1 MFKKIGRSAI
11 AAASA
16 GVATFALVTT
26 SWAQVTP
33 PCPLPTGEFDF
44 DFADDSQYPRC
55 FRDVV
60 RPGAFTAGEDSGG
73 TGHTS
78 LNIAGTAGAGGR
90 TWMTMVDQDPTTPAA
105 DVVFASGTVCADI
118 LIQRFNN
125 TKGAGVVALYKP
137 DDPINQVDP
146 KKRGGLALILYNA
159 GNSDRLTLATV
170 AGDANGGL
178 TPLMSVP
185 LGSAIAE
192 NNWYRVVMT
201 VSVNGTLAVQGQAY
215 KHATGADPNSGI
227 IAIGPPLT
235 FGPTAFPD
243 GIDDEGE
250 EGIIGSAINAVV
262 NSSVTNFS
270 NVKDTCLNPPPPPS
284 GS

>member
-11 AAASA
+11 AAAIA

-44 DFADDSQYPRC
+44 DFAGSQYKDC

-60 RPGAFTAGEDSGG
+60 RGGAINAGEDFGG
-73 TGHTS
+73 TEHTS
-78 LNIAGTAGAGGR
+78 LNIEGSAGSAGR
-90 TWMTMVDQDPTTPAA
+90 TWITVVDQDPNTPEA
-105 DVVFASGTVCADI
+105 DLVYKSGTVCADI
-118 LIQRFNN
+118 LIQPFNN
-125 TKGAGVVALYKP
+125 TKGAGVVALYNENPESK
-137 DDPINQVDP
+137 
-146 KKRGGLALILYNA
+146 GLALILYNT

-178 TPLMSVP
+178 TTLTSVP

-201 VSVNGTLAVQGQAY
+201 VSVNGTLEVQGQAY
-215 KHATGADPNSGI
+215 KHANGKDPNSAI
-227 IAIGPPLT
+227 VAIGPHLI
-235 FGPTAFPD
+235 FGPTAFPV
-243 GIDDEGE
+243 GVGNQGE
-250 EGIIGSAINAVV
+250 EGIIGSAISAVER
-262 NSSVTNFS
+262 SSVTNFT
-270 NVKDTCLNPPPPPS
+270 NVRDNCLNVAPPPGES
-284 GS
+284 

>member
-11 AAASA
+11 AAAIA
-16 GVATFALVTT
+16 GVAAFGPVTT
-26 SWAQVTP
+26 SWAQVPP

-44 DFADDSQYPRC
+44 DFAEGQYPRC

-60 RPGAFTAGEDSGG
+60 RGGGINAGADFGG

-78 LNIAGTAGAGGR
+78 LNIEGSGGAGGR

-105 DVVFASGTVCADI
+105 DIVLASGTVCADI

-125 TKGAGVVALYKP
+125 TKGAGVVALYNQ
-137 DDPINQVDP
+137 DPT
-146 KKRGGLALILYNA
+146 KKVLALILYDA

-170 AGDANGGL
+170 AGDTNGGL
-178 TPLMSVP
+178 SPLVSVG

-201 VSVNGTLAVQGQAY
+201 VSVGGTLEVHGQAY
-215 KHATGADPNSGI
+215 KHETGTDPNSLI
-227 IAIGPPLT
+227 EPIGPPLT
-235 FGPTAFPD
+235 YGPTAFPD
-243 GIDDEGE
+243 GVENHGE
-250 EGIIGSAINAVV
+250 EGIIGSAIGAVE
-262 NSSVTNFS
+262 NSSVTNFT
-270 NVKDTCLNPPPPPS
+270 NIRANCLPPA
-284 GS
+284 